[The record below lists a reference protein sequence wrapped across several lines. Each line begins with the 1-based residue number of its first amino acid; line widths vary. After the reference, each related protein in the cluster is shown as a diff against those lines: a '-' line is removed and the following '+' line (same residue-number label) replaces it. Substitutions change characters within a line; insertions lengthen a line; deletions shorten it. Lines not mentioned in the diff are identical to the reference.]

1 MQLMFLSGK
10 GNGLILKTSDKLWNK
25 NFILLVQGRFVSL
38 FGSVLFSV
46 ALGFWVLDKTGSG
59 TLMGTIMAASA
70 LPRILISP
78 FAGPLV
84 DRWRKNRILVWS
96 DLINGIVVLAATV
109 IIYMNLLEVWM
120 VFVIAIVSGV
130 ASAFFSP
137 ASTAIIPDLIPPEKM
152 TNAGSIN
159 SMINSATEILAT
171 PAGGFLYT
179 AFGAP
184 LLFLLDGI
192 SYILS
197 AISEMFIRTKPH
209 VHNDSG
215 EYSYWVDFKEGI
227 RYALSNVG
235 IRNFFFLA
243 AFMNFMLNA
252 AIVTLM
258 PYFQRTEG
266 LGPEKYGFAM
276 SVFTIGMFMGGL
288 IMSLVKITNKNR
300 LLIEISGISISLVAF
315 ATSLLFGYTW
325 TLILFFIGGFM
336 IVVVNVIIGAILQ
349 LVIEPTKRGKFFAFS
364 SSISAGLTP
373 LGMAMGGIMSD
384 NFSIPHIMLI
394 FNLITLAVFLT
405 VMIISS
411 RTRAMFHIE
420 SEVPQSSTESGR

>member
-1 MQLMFLSGK
+1 MSEQPK
-10 GNGLILKTSDKLWNK
+10 KLWNK

-84 DRWRKNRILVWS
+84 DRWRKNRILVWA
-96 DLINGIVVLAATV
+96 DLLNGVIVLAATV

-120 VFVIAIVSGV
+120 VFIVAIVSGI

-152 TNAGSIN
+152 TNAGSVN

-171 PAGGFLYT
+171 PAAGFLYT
-179 AFGAP
+179 SFGAP
-184 LLFLLDGI
+184 LLFLVNGV
-192 SYILS
+192 SYVLS
-197 AISEMFIRTKPH
+197 AVSEMFIKTKPPEH
-209 VHNDSG
+209 HDKA
-215 EYSYWVDFKEGI
+215 EYSYWTDFKEGI

-258 PYFQRTEG
+258 PYFQKTAS

-276 SVFTIGMFMGGL
+276 SAFTIGMFVGGL
-288 IMSLVKITNKNR
+288 IMSMLKVTNKNR
-300 LLIEISGISISLVAF
+300 LILEVMGIVISLSAL
-315 ATSLLFGYTW
+315 ATSLLWGYTW
-325 TLILFFIGGFM
+325 TLILFFIGGLM
-336 IVVVNVIIGAILQ
+336 IVIVNVIIGAVLQ
-349 LVIEPTKRGKFFAFS
+349 LIIEPTKRGKFFAFS

-373 LGMAMGGIMSD
+373 LGMALGGILSD
-384 NFSIPHIMLI
+384 RFHIPYIMLV
-394 FNLITLAVFLT
+394 FNLITLAVFIS
-405 VMIISS
+405 VMAFSKK
-411 RTRAMFHIE
+411 TRAMFHVK
-420 SEVPQSSTESGR
+420 SEETSKTQTI

>member
-1 MQLMFLSGK
+1 M
-10 GNGLILKTSDKLWNK
+10 SDSPKKLWNK

-78 FAGPLV
+78 FVGPWV

-96 DLINGIVVLAATV
+96 DLVNGIVVLAATV

-120 VFVIAIVSGV
+120 VFIVAIVSGI

-137 ASTAIIPDLIPPEKM
+137 ASTAIVPDLIPPEKM
-152 TNAGSIN
+152 TNAGSVN

-184 LLFLLDGI
+184 LLFLLNGV

-197 AISEMFIRTKPH
+197 AISEMFIKVKPH
-209 VHNDSG
+209 VHDDAAD
-215 EYSYWVDFKEGI
+215 YSYWKDFKDGI
-227 RYALSNVG
+227 RYTMSNIG
-235 IRNFFFLA
+235 IRNFFLLA

-252 AIVTLM
+252 AIITLM

-276 SVFTIGMFMGGL
+276 SVFTVGMFFGGFV
-288 IMSLVKITNKNR
+288 MSLLKVTNKNR
-300 LLIEISGISISLVAF
+300 LVIEVAGITISLVTF
-315 ATSLLFGYTW
+315 AVSLLFGYTW

-336 IVVVNVIIGAILQ
+336 IVVVNVIIGAVLQ
-349 LVIEPTKRGKFFAFS
+349 LVIESTKRGKFFAFS

-373 LGMAMGGIMSD
+373 LGMALGGIISD
-384 NFSIPHIMLI
+384 NFAIPYVMLV
-394 FNLITLAVFLT
+394 FNLITLAVFLG
-405 VMIISS
+405 VMAISAK
-411 RTRAMFHIE
+411 TRAMFHIE
-420 SEVPQSSTESGR
+420 SEAPQP

>member
-1 MQLMFLSGK
+1 M
-10 GNGLILKTSDKLWNK
+10 SDSPKKLWNK

-78 FAGPLV
+78 FVGPWV

-96 DLINGIVVLAATV
+96 DLVNGIIVLAATV

-120 VFVIAIVSGV
+120 VFIVAIVSGI

-137 ASTAIIPDLIPPEKM
+137 ASTAIVPDLVPPEKM
-152 TNAGSIN
+152 TNAGSVN

-184 LLFLLDGI
+184 LLFLLNGV

-197 AISEMFIRTKPH
+197 AISEMFIKVKPH
-209 VHNDSG
+209 VHDDAAD
-215 EYSYWVDFKEGI
+215 YSCWKDFKDGI
-227 RYALSNVG
+227 RYTMSNIG
-235 IRNFFFLA
+235 IRNFFLLA

-252 AIVTLM
+252 AIITLM

-276 SVFTIGMFMGGL
+276 SVFTVGMFFGGFV
-288 IMSLVKITNKNR
+288 MSLLKVTNKNR
-300 LLIEISGISISLVAF
+300 LVIEVAGITISLVTF
-315 ATSLLFGYTW
+315 AVSLLFGYTW

-336 IVVVNVIIGAILQ
+336 IVVVNVIIGAVLQ

-373 LGMAMGGIMSD
+373 LGMALGGIISD
-384 NFSIPHIMLI
+384 NFAIPYVMLV
-394 FNLITLAVFLT
+394 FNLITLAVFLG
-405 VMIISS
+405 VMAISAK
-411 RTRAMFHIE
+411 TRAMFHIE
-420 SEVPQSSTESGR
+420 SEAPQP

>member
-1 MQLMFLSGK
+1 M
-10 GNGLILKTSDKLWNK
+10 SDTPKKLWNK

-120 VFVIAIVSGV
+120 VFIVAIVSGI

-184 LLFLLDGI
+184 LLFLLDGV

-197 AISEMFIRTKPH
+197 AISEMFIKTKH
-209 VHNDSG
+209 HDHNDAA
-215 EYSYWVDFKEGI
+215 EYSYWTDFREGI

-288 IMSLVKITNKNR
+288 IMSLVRITNKNR
-300 LLIEISGISISLVAF
+300 LTIEILGIAISLIAF
-315 ATSLLFGYTW
+315 AISLLFGYTW
-325 TLILFFIGGFM
+325 TLILFFIGGLM
-336 IVVVNVIIGAILQ
+336 IVVVNVIIGAVLQ
-349 LVIEPTKRGKFFAFS
+349 LVIEPKKRGKFFAFS

-384 NFSIPHIMLI
+384 SFSIPHIMLI
-394 FNLITLAVFLT
+394 FNLITLAVFLG
-405 VMIISS
+405 VMTISAK
-411 RTRAMFHIE
+411 TRAMFHIE
-420 SEVPQSSTESGR
+420 SEETQPVVNPEN